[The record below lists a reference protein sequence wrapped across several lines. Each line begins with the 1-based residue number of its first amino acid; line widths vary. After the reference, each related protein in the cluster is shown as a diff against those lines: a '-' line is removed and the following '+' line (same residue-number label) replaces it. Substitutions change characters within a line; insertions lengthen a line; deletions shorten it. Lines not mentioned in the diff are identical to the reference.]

1 LDVPVLSKELIENL
15 TGEEYKVPLFK
26 DTELELPILKWI
38 SSEYPAFGGNDT
50 TSKVGEIGEGQLHET
65 QDREYLS
72 ERKTDDMVVKGIHL
86 NQFSINLDL
95 DGPQPRWIKN
105 KSQFFRKKTEAKNN
119 TTHER
124 IIGRNTINKASKP
137 RLKFAL
143 LPKDFVI
150 TNSIK
155 FILLSD
161 KQVDKFYLIGLL
173 NSNVLNWRFE
183 LFSSQN
189 NVRNYDIDA
198 LPIPRINKTEQGNY
212 SKLVKYIIVLK
223 EQNEEEYAA
232 QAKQILDL
240 LIYELYF
247 NKKFEKEGIKTDL
260 ISTVGQSLFDID
272 LISSKE
278 SITRIKKTID
288 NLYKN
293 KQLLKDVET
302 LKSHPWI
309 HAIEKEFS

>member
-1 LDVPVLSKELIENL
+1 
-15 TGEEYKVPLFK
+15 
-26 DTELELPILKWI
+26 
-38 SSEYPAFGGNDT
+38 
-50 TSKVGEIGEGQLHET
+50 
-65 QDREYLS
+65 
-72 ERKTDDMVVKGIHL
+72 
-86 NQFSINLDL
+86 
-95 DGPQPRWIKN
+95 
-105 KSQFFRKKTEAKNN
+105 
-119 TTHER
+119 
-124 IIGRNTINKASKP
+124 
-137 RLKFAL
+137 
-143 LPKDFVI
+143 
-150 TNSIK
+150 
-155 FILLSD
+155 
-161 KQVDKFYLIGLL
+161 
-173 NSNVLNWRFE
+173 LNWRFE

-293 KQLLKDVET
+293 KQLLKDVENF
-302 LKSHPWI
+302 KISSMDPCH
-309 HAIEKEFS
+309 